1 MKTITQLGID
11 AQKAVV
17 SEMRSGNG
25 VVPIMEFAPEAV
37 ISEML
42 GTDSGPSEFV
52 EQVTYSSYQ
61 GRENVP
67 LLYGSIYRTI
77 SDANLPKSLTE
88 EQFGP
93 LQAVFLQF
101 FEGGEVKFGALGA
114 GTSKT
119 VTINTWTTGMEYNED
134 IVEFNE
140 TWKVTEIA
148 VAFGEAYNKVLNH
161 LHLGPIVSGSFVT
174 TGSTVASQKTK
185 QEAIDGTGAAQ
196 LIAFDTDIA
205 TTLAT
210 AISVLPK
217 GTIMLVNSADENRID
232 EAIASAMYADYS
244 PALVKKRFASITKL
258 VYDGDSAIV
267 RKKVYEYA
275 GVSYGEAFLIVPK
288 QNFVEYEKHGL
299 RVDSND
305 GDLTRLILSQVVGRT
320 RRGVLAALSGKTGAI
335 KIALEV

>member
-11 AQKAVV
+11 AQLAVV
-17 SEMRSGNG
+17 QEMRETGS
-25 VVPIMEFAPEAV
+25 VPVMEFAPQAV

-52 EQVTYSSYQ
+52 EKVTYSSYQ

-67 LLYGSIYRTI
+67 LLYGSIYRTV
-77 SDANLPKSLTE
+77 SDSNLPKSLTE

-114 GTSKT
+114 GTTKT

-148 VAFGEAYNKVLNH
+148 VAFGEAYNKILNH
-161 LHLGPIVSGSFVT
+161 LHLGPIISGTYVT
-174 TGSTVASQKTK
+174 TGGGIAAQKAK
-185 QEAIDGTGAAQ
+185 QEEVDGTGAAQ
-196 LIAFDTDIA
+196 LIAFNTDIA
-205 TTLAT
+205 TTLQD
-210 AISVLPK
+210 AITVLPK
-217 GTIMLVNSADENRID
+217 GTIMLINSADENRID
-232 EAIASAMYADYS
+232 EAIAGAMYSDYS
-244 PALVKKRFASITKL
+244 PALVKRKFASITKV
-258 VYDGDSAIV
+258 VYDGDSAVV
-267 RKKVYEYA
+267 RKKTYDYA
-275 GVSYGEAFLIVPK
+275 GVTVGEAYLLVPK

-305 GDLTRLILSQVVGRT
+305 GDLTRLVLSQVVGRT

-335 KIALEV
+335 KIELE

>member
-1 MKTITQLGID
+1 MKSITELGID
-11 AQKAVV
+11 AQRQVV
-17 SEMRSGNG
+17 QEMRETGS
-25 VVPIMEFAPEAV
+25 VPVMEFAPNAV

-67 LLYGSIYRTI
+67 LLYGSIYRTV
-77 SDANLPKSLTE
+77 SDSNLPKSLTE

-148 VAFGEAYNKVLNH
+148 VAFGEAYNKILNH
-161 LHLGPIVSGSFVT
+161 LHLGPIVTGTFVT
-174 TGSTVASQKTK
+174 TAGGIAAQKAK
-185 QEAIDGTGAAQ
+185 QEAVNGTGAAQ
-196 LIAFDTDIA
+196 LIAFATDIA
-205 TTLAT
+205 ATLQNAVT
-210 AISVLPK
+210 VLPK
-217 GTIMLVNSADENRID
+217 GTIMLINSADENRID
-232 EAIASAMYADYS
+232 EAIASAMYADFS
-244 PALVKKRFASITKL
+244 PALVKRKFAAITKL
-258 VYDGDSAIV
+258 AYDGDSAVV
-267 RKKVYEYA
+267 RKKTYTYP
-275 GVSYGEAFLIVPK
+275 GVTLGDAYLLVPK

-305 GDLTRLILSQVVGRT
+305 GDLTRLVLSQVVGRT
-320 RRGVLAALSGKTGAI
+320 RRGVLAALSGKAGVVKI
-335 KIALEV
+335 KLA